1 MVAQE
6 ILQVFYAP
14 HKAFKKIVQ
23 NPKFLGPLLIVIVF
37 VAVQVGSAYVI
48 ASKSYL
54 EQTLPNGTE
63 GDTWTGNAG
72 FWQSNSGVAITNN
85 TYDYINGSS
94 LYYDTTS
101 IEFKVDN
108 ASSIELSLNDLGGS
122 VNCGANGFHN
132 LSVRAKI
139 VSPNVDPQNV
149 TLYLFSLSPTNFFA
163 YDLTSAF
170 SNINVTEWR
179 NITVPVGSGDWASS
193 NSAASWENITGLRMN
208 FLWQNT
214 SSIDLRVDGLFFRGI
229 YKESLDVYG
238 SSILIS
244 SAFNSVTPYLAQWIV
259 LTALIYLLIKGLK
272 GSVVWK
278 PVMVAVGFALVTLVV
293 QSVILL
299 VAYTTLSNINYSLE
313 VLANIPI
320 EADVAY
326 QSVQTVIAQVLLV
339 GNNLQIIIYAWMIAL
354 GTFITRA
361 VTAPAIPAIA
371 TTTEG
376 EGATEVQQFG
386 WMKCL
391 LVSGA
396 GYLVTIIVLG
406 FLGIA

>member
-122 VNCGANGFHN
+122 VNCGANGFQN

-208 FLWQNT
+208 FSWQNT

-244 SAFNSVTPYLAQWIV
+244 SALNSVTPYLAQWIV

-313 VLANIPI
+313 VLANIPV

-339 GNNLQIIIYAWMIAL
+339 GNIVQIIIYAWMIAL

-361 VTAPAIPAIA
+361 VTAPAIPVIA

-376 EGATEVQQFG
+376 EGMTEAQQFG

>member
-1 MVAQE
+1 
-6 ILQVFYAP
+6 
-14 HKAFKKIVQ
+14 
-23 NPKFLGPLLIVIVF
+23 
-37 VAVQVGSAYVI
+37 
-48 ASKSYL
+48 
-54 EQTLPNGTE
+54 
-63 GDTWTGNAG
+63 
-72 FWQSNSGVAITNN
+72 
-85 TYDYINGSS
+85 
-94 LYYDTTS
+94 
-101 IEFKVDN
+101 
-108 ASSIELSLNDLGGS
+108 
-122 VNCGANGFHN
+122 
-132 LSVRAKI
+132 
-139 VSPNVDPQNV
+139 
-149 TLYLFSLSPTNFFA
+149 
-163 YDLTSAF
+163 
-170 SNINVTEWR
+170 
-179 NITVPVGSGDWASS
+179 
-193 NSAASWENITGLRMN
+193 
-208 FLWQNT
+208 
-214 SSIDLRVDGLFFRGI
+214 
-229 YKESLDVYG
+229 VYG

-244 SAFNSVTPYLAQWIV
+244 SALNSVTPYLAQWIV

-293 QSVILL
+293 QAVILL

-313 VLANIPI
+313 VLANIPV

-339 GNNLQIIIYAWMIAL
+339 GNIVQIIIYAWMIAL

-376 EGATEVQQFG
+376 EETMGVQQFG

>member
-1 MVAQE
+1 LVAQE

-23 NPKFLGPLLIVIVF
+23 DPKFLGPLLIVIVF

-63 GDTWTGNAG
+63 GDTWTENAG

-85 TYDYINGSS
+85 TFDYINGSS
-94 LYYDTTS
+94 LYYNTTS

-108 ASSIELSLNDLGGS
+108 ASSIELSLNDLGSS
-122 VNCGANGFHN
+122 VNCGANGFQN
-132 LSVRAKI
+132 LSVRVKI

-170 SNINVTEWR
+170 SNTNVTEWR

-193 NSAASWENITGLRMN
+193 NSAASWENITGLRIN
-208 FLWQNT
+208 FSWQNT

-244 SAFNSVTPYLAQWIV
+244 SALNSVTPYLAQWIV

-313 VLANIPI
+313 VLANIPV

-339 GNNLQIIIYAWMIAL
+339 GNILQIIIYAWMIAL
-354 GTFITRA
+354 GTFISRA

-376 EGATEVQQFG
+376 EGVTEVQQFG

>member
-1 MVAQE
+1 LVAQE

-23 NPKFLGPLLIVIVF
+23 DPKFLGPLLIVIVF

-63 GDTWTGNAG
+63 GDTWTENAG
-72 FWQSNSGVAITNN
+72 FWQSNSGVTITNN
-85 TYDYINGSS
+85 TFDYINGSS
-94 LYYDTTS
+94 LYYNTTS

-108 ASSIELSLNDLGGS
+108 ASSIDLFLNDLGGS
-122 VNCGANGFHN
+122 VNCGPDGFQN
-132 LSVRAKI
+132 LSVRVKI

-179 NITVPVGSGDWASS
+179 NITVPIGSGDWASS
-193 NSAASWENITGLRMN
+193 NSAASWENITGLRMD
-208 FLWQNT
+208 FSWQNT

-244 SAFNSVTPYLAQWIV
+244 SALNSITPYLAQWIV

-293 QSVILL
+293 QAVILL

-313 VLANIPI
+313 VLANIPV

-339 GNNLQIIIYAWMIAL
+339 GNIVQIIIYAWMIAL

-376 EGATEVQQFG
+376 EGTMGVQQFG